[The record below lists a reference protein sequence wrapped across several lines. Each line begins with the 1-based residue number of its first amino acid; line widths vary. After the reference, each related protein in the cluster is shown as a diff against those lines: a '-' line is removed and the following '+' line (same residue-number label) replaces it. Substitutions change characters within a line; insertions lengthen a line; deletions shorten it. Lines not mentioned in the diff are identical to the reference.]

1 MSVKQRN
8 LLYAAIFV
16 RISQGAIIVLVTM
29 DTSLQMIENARLMV
43 GVLSVKIYPIAKFRN
58 HKCFISWDRIY
69 NTLMKLFIFSMIFNN
84 KEYKNSIPGQH
95 TFTINN

>member
-29 DTSLQMIENARLMV
+29 DTSLQIMENVRLMV
-43 GVLSVKIYPIAKFRN
+43 GVLSVKIYPITKFHN
-58 HKCFISWDRIY
+58 HECFISWDRV
-69 NTLMKLFIFSMIFNN
+69 
-84 KEYKNSIPGQH
+84 
-95 TFTINN
+95 

>member
-29 DTSLQMIENARLMV
+29 DTSLQIMENVRLMV
-43 GVLSVKIYPIAKFRN
+43 RVLSVKINPIAKFRN
-58 HKCFISWDRIY
+58 HECFISWDRV
-69 NTLMKLFIFSMIFNN
+69 
-84 KEYKNSIPGQH
+84 
-95 TFTINN
+95 